1 MPTKWANVRRVDSG
15 GCHGPPL
22 IDILWPGPPVTLT
35 DSQLDEYRDRGYLLV
50 PELLSVAEVCCLRE
64 VLPDILAR
72 PGPEVVR
79 EKDDAS
85 SARLAFGAHLYAEP
99 FAALARLPKVLGPS
113 QNLVG
118 EQVYLHQ
125 SRINPKEGFAP
136 SSGWEWHQDY
146 PPWHVVDGMP
156 EPRCVMTSVFLDDC
170 TPATSPLLVVP
181 GSHGHGLIDSYR
193 PHPEARGA
201 LLYHLG
207 RDTVTAL
214 AEENG
219 IEPLLGPAGSVAFVN
234 CNLVHGSAN
243 NVSPW
248 RRAIAYLIYNA
259 CSNGCTSE
267 ERLWFQNERDFTPLE
282 LVNEATLAELAS

>member
-1 MPTKWANVRRVDSG
+1 M
-15 GCHGPPL
+15 
-22 IDILWPGPPVTLT
+22 TLT
-35 DSQLDEYRDRGYLLV
+35 DGQLEEYRQRGYLLV
-50 PELLSVAEVCCLRE
+50 PELLSSAEVRCLSE
-64 VLPDILAR
+64 ALPDILAR

-79 EKDDAS
+79 EEDDTA
-85 SARLAFGAHLYAEP
+85 ARLVFGAHLYSEP

-113 QNLVG
+113 QQLIG
-118 EQVYLHQ
+118 EPVYLHQ
-125 SRINPKEGFAP
+125 SRINPKEGFAE

-146 PPWHVVDGMP
+146 PPWHAVDGMP

-170 TPATSPLLVVP
+170 TAATSPLLVVP
-181 GSHGHGLIDSYR
+181 SSHGHGLIDSYR
-193 PHPEARGA
+193 PDPEARGA

-207 RDTVTAL
+207 RDTVASL

-259 CSNGCTSE
+259 CSNGSTGT
-267 ERLWFQNERDFTPLE
+267 ERPWFQNERDFTPLE
-282 LVNEATLAELAS
+282 PVDEAALAALAS